1 MSTQRKCKT
10 FVALSITID
19 EDTDVNDTAQLLVF
33 IRGVNEDFQF
43 VEGQLE
49 LVHIKEIQGLMKLF
63 LPTRDPFKQIRPAL
77 GKKSVSVC

>member
-1 MSTQRKCKT
+1 MILHS
-10 FVALSITID
+10 F
-19 EDTDVNDTAQLLVF
+19 VF

-77 GKKSVSVC
+77 GKKKCFGLLETGFLI